1 MVRRATFEDIGVIL
15 EAQEASQFE
24 HEPSSHM
31 EVWEAL
37 STGRLQVYIL
47 ETRGCPVAIV
57 GCAVEGHE
65 ALLCMFQRKGAPDTI
80 FRDCAELWRCTKT
93 MLQSNGVK
101 KVALYVSMKNPHYK
115 GLLKLYERMG
125 FKPDMTRMSGA
136 I

>member
-1 MVRRATFEDIGVIL
+1 MVRRAGVEDLCLIL
-15 EAQEASQFE
+15 EAQKSSHFE
-24 HEPSSHM
+24 HEPSSDM

-47 ETRGCPVAIV
+47 ERRGCPVAIV

-80 FRDCAELWRCTKT
+80 FEDCAELWSCTKA
-93 MLQSNGVK
+93 MLQSQGIK
-101 KVALYVSMKNPHYK
+101 KVAMYISMSNPKYK

-125 FKPDMTRMSGA
+125 FKQDMTRMSGA